1 MVDMKITRRALAVSA
16 LAGAAAAQ
24 PPTQPTPPADD
35 LDQAARKQFETASQ
49 TLMHFELSMSVE
61 PAFQFKA

>member
-1 MVDMKITRRALAVSA
+1 MKITRRALAVSA
-16 LAGAAAAQ
+16 LAGVAAAQ
-24 PPTQPTPPADD
+24 PPSQPAPAADD

-49 TLMHFELSMSVE
+49 TLLHHELPMSVE